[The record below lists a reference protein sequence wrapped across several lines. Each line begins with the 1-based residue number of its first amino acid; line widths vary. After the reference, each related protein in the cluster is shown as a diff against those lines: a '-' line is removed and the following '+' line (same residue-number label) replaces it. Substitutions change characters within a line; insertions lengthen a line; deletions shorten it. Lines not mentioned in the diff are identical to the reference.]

1 MIKYFKPFVFILC
14 LLPLGIIILDIYYNN
29 LGAEPVKKI
38 MNHFGEWTL
47 IFICLTL
54 TMSPL
59 KRITNLGFWIKFR
72 RMLGLFVFF
81 YATIHLLT
89 YVGLD
94 YRFDWDPIINDVLKK
109 KYIFIGFSAWLLL
122 IPLAITSSQK
132 MIKILGRNWKNL
144 HRLVYVIAIF
154 GSLHY
159 IWLSKT
165 IFFKPF
171 VFIICLWPLGTII
184 LDIYYNDLGAEPVKK
199 IMNHFGEWTLIF
211 ICLTL
216 SMSPLKR
223 ITNLSFWIKFRRMLG
238 LFVFFYATIHLLTYV
253 GLDYRFDWEPIIND
267 VLKKK
272 YVFIGF
278 SAWLLLIPLAA
289 TSSQKM
295 IRILKHNWKNLHR
308 LVYVIAIF
316 GSLHYIWLSK
326 TIFFKPLIYTLIIV
340 VLLALRIKIKKR
352 DVNYG

>member
-1 MIKYFKPFVFILC
+1 MIKY
-14 LLPLGIIILDIYYNN
+14 
-29 LGAEPVKKI
+29 
-38 MNHFGEWTL
+38 
-47 IFICLTL
+47 
-54 TMSPL
+54 
-59 KRITNLGFWIKFR
+59 
-72 RMLGLFVFF
+72 
-81 YATIHLLT
+81 
-89 YVGLD
+89 
-94 YRFDWDPIINDVLKK
+94 
-109 KYIFIGFSAWLLL
+109 
-122 IPLAITSSQK
+122 
-132 MIKILGRNWKNL
+132 
-144 HRLVYVIAIF
+144 
-154 GSLHY
+154 
-159 IWLSKT
+159 
-165 IFFKPF
+165 FKPF

-216 SMSPLKR
+216 ALSPLKR

-272 YVFIGF
+272 YIFIGF
-278 SAWLLLIPLAA
+278 SAWLLLIPLAI

-295 IRILKHNWKNLHR
+295 IKLLGRNWKNLHR

>member
-1 MIKYFKPFVFILC
+1 LIKYFKPFVFIVC
-14 LLPLGIIILDIYYNN
+14 LWPLGTIILDIYYNE

-59 KRITNLGFWIKFR
+59 KRITNLSFWIKFR

-81 YATIHLLT
+81 YATVHLLT

-94 YRFDWDPIINDVLKK
+94 YRFDWEPIINDVLKK

-165 IFFKPF
+165 IFFKP
-171 VFIICLWPLGTII
+171 
-184 LDIYYNDLGAEPVKK
+184 
-199 IMNHFGEWTLIF
+199 
-211 ICLTL
+211 
-216 SMSPLKR
+216 
-223 ITNLSFWIKFRRMLG
+223 
-238 LFVFFYATIHLLTYV
+238 
-253 GLDYRFDWEPIIND
+253 
-267 VLKKK
+267 
-272 YVFIGF
+272 
-278 SAWLLLIPLAA
+278 
-289 TSSQKM
+289 
-295 IRILKHNWKNLHR
+295 
-308 LVYVIAIF
+308 
-316 GSLHYIWLSK
+316 
-326 TIFFKPLIYTLIIV
+326 LIYTLIIV

>member
-1 MIKYFKPFVFILC
+1 LIKYFKPFVFIIC
-14 LLPLGIIILDIYYNN
+14 LWPLGIIILDIYYNN

-59 KRITNLGFWIKFR
+59 KRITNLSFWIKFR

-94 YRFDWDPIINDVLKK
+94 YRFDWEPIINDVIKK

-165 IFFKPF
+165 IFFKP
-171 VFIICLWPLGTII
+171 
-184 LDIYYNDLGAEPVKK
+184 
-199 IMNHFGEWTLIF
+199 
-211 ICLTL
+211 
-216 SMSPLKR
+216 
-223 ITNLSFWIKFRRMLG
+223 
-238 LFVFFYATIHLLTYV
+238 
-253 GLDYRFDWEPIIND
+253 
-267 VLKKK
+267 
-272 YVFIGF
+272 
-278 SAWLLLIPLAA
+278 
-289 TSSQKM
+289 
-295 IRILKHNWKNLHR
+295 
-308 LVYVIAIF
+308 
-316 GSLHYIWLSK
+316 
-326 TIFFKPLIYTLIIV
+326 LIYTLIIV

>member
-1 MIKYFKPFVFILC
+1 MIKYFKPFVFIVC
-14 LLPLGIIILDIYYNN
+14 LWPLGTIILDIYYNN

-94 YRFDWDPIINDVLKK
+94 YRFDWEPIINDVLKK

-165 IFFKPF
+165 IFFKP
-171 VFIICLWPLGTII
+171 
-184 LDIYYNDLGAEPVKK
+184 
-199 IMNHFGEWTLIF
+199 
-211 ICLTL
+211 
-216 SMSPLKR
+216 
-223 ITNLSFWIKFRRMLG
+223 
-238 LFVFFYATIHLLTYV
+238 
-253 GLDYRFDWEPIIND
+253 
-267 VLKKK
+267 
-272 YVFIGF
+272 
-278 SAWLLLIPLAA
+278 
-289 TSSQKM
+289 
-295 IRILKHNWKNLHR
+295 
-308 LVYVIAIF
+308 LV
-316 GSLHYIWLSK
+316 
-326 TIFFKPLIYTLIIV
+326 YTLIIV

-352 DVNYG
+352 DINYG

>member
-94 YRFDWDPIINDVLKK
+94 YRFDWEPIINDVLKK

-122 IPLAITSSQK
+122 IPLAFTSSQK
-132 MIKILGRNWKNL
+132 MAKLLRHNWKKL
-144 HRLVYVIAIF
+144 HRLI
-154 GSLHY
+154 Y
-159 IWLSKT
+159 I
-165 IFFKPF
+165 
-171 VFIICLWPLGTII
+171 
-184 LDIYYNDLGAEPVKK
+184 
-199 IMNHFGEWTLIF
+199 
-211 ICLTL
+211 
-216 SMSPLKR
+216 
-223 ITNLSFWIKFRRMLG
+223 
-238 LFVFFYATIHLLTYV
+238 
-253 GLDYRFDWEPIIND
+253 
-267 VLKKK
+267 
-272 YVFIGF
+272 
-278 SAWLLLIPLAA
+278 
-289 TSSQKM
+289 
-295 IRILKHNWKNLHR
+295 
-308 LVYVIAIF
+308 IAIF

-326 TIFFKPLIYTLIIV
+326 TIFFKPLIFMLIIL

-352 DVNYG
+352 ETNYG